1 MTSLAM
7 DIDDK
12 LYISAQEAAAML
24 GVSLATLYTYA
35 SRGQLRVQRSPGQR
49 ESRYWLSDV
58 ERMKGRSPSRSG
70 TGFASLVSDSAITL
84 VTQTGT
90 YYRGR
95 DVAALAETH
104 TLEQVATLLWD
115 LEDADIFAAPLPSLP
130 SLDAG
135 FHGEIRT
142 LDFPDRIA
150 ALVPFMERANP
161 RCFDATPTG
170 FAEAGAGMLRWIAA
184 MMVGRDT
191 ISSDPIHLQ
200 VVARVAVAEREIW
213 AEVARRLLVLS
224 ADHDLDPTTLAA
236 RAVANTQ
243 VSPYRVLTAAMMTA
257 EGRRG
262 VQVRVRAASRLL
274 DEIDEAAD
282 PTAPIVERLRS
293 GEALPG
299 FGAYIHV
306 GGDSRVKAILATY
319 RRFLPDDPDIARFL
333 RVVDVVRDA
342 TGLAP
347 QFILALWV
355 FNRKLIR
362 LHEDLS
368 LLRIGRV
375 CGWIAHALEQST
387 RDVVRPRSLYHG
399 RLPE

>member
-1 MTSLAM
+1 MEL
-7 DIDDK
+7 DDK
-12 LYISAQEAAAML
+12 LYISAREAAAIL
-24 GVSLATLYTYA
+24 GVSMATLYTYV
-35 SRGQLRVQRSPGQR
+35 SRGHLRVQRSPGQR

-58 ERMKGRSPSRSG
+58 ERMKGRPSSRGG
-70 TGFASLVSDSAITL
+70 TGFATLVSDSAITL
-84 VTQTGT
+84 VTRTGT

-95 DVAALAETH
+95 DVTALAETH

-115 LEDADIFAAPLPSLP
+115 LEDVDVFDAPLPALP
-130 SLDAG
+130 ALNAG
-135 FHGEIRT
+135 FSGEISA
-142 LDFPDRIA
+142 LDFPDRVG

-161 RCFDATPTG
+161 RCFDATPNG
-170 FAEAGAGMLRWIAA
+170 FAEGGAGMLRWVVAL
-184 MMVGRDT
+184 MVGRDT
-191 ISSDPIHLQ
+191 ISTDPIHLQ
-200 VVARVAVAEREIW
+200 VVSEVPVTERDGW

-236 RAVANTQ
+236 RAVANTG
-243 VSPYRVLTAAMMTA
+243 VSPYRVMMAAMMTA

-262 VQVRVRAASRLL
+262 VQVRARGASRLL
-274 DEIDEAAD
+274 DEIDEAVD
-282 PTAPIVERLRS
+282 PTAPILGRLRS

-306 GGDSRVKAILATY
+306 GGDSRVNAILSTY

-333 RVVDVVRDA
+333 RVVDMVRDA

-347 QFILALWV
+347 QFVLALWV

-362 LHEDLS
+362 LHKDLS
-368 LLRIGRV
+368 LLRIGRI

-387 RDVVRPRSLYHG
+387 HDVVRPRSLYLG